1 MRLSTVN
8 VASIL
13 LIALASGIATAETTE
28 SEKTAKEV
36 VSHYKLL
43 RASCMDKQLKAKKVC
58 FSRLKENHAS
68 YVAAKRTLALKN
80 KTKNKKDVH
89 YVSFL

>member
-1 MRLSTVN
+1 MAEITKDEK
-8 VASIL
+8 
-13 LIALASGIATAETTE
+13 IA
-28 SEKTAKEV
+28 KDV

-43 RASCMDKQLKAKKVC
+43 RTSCMEKQLKAKKVC

-80 KTKNKKDVH
+80 KTNKSSDVH